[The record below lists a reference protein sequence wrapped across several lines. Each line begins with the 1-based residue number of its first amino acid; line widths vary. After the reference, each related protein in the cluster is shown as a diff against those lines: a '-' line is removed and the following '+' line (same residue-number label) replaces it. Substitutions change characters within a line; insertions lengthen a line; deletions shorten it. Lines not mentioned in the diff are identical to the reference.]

1 MNKRSALSAVSRSA
15 LAVCVLMLAG
25 LVATALSTADLSGLN
40 NTGPTDTVTQSV
52 NQSKGVAVKKAFA
65 AVLPDLAGTW
75 GSNIGLTYTITQSGT
90 QYTWTDNNGAAG
102 IISLAASGLTTNWT
116 DGGGPHSATGV
127 ITESDAA
134 GRPMKIAWSNGV
146 VFQRASVREAALTPI
161 QLPAPLSSQIPPPPP
176 APPPPPPPPP
186 PTASGLTS
194 SGLYQLQVGASGGA
208 FKAFLR
214 ISIIQGDSSDPQ
226 HRNEI
231 ELTTFGWGARN
242 AIDVTSPGLG
252 SSGRVEIQPFAFT
265 MPVNSASPYLFLAC
279 ARGEHIP
286 EAILT
291 VRNSAGREYLILEL
305 HDVFVTSYKTAADR
319 SQDVAPIDEVAM
331 GFGLIV
337 MTFRKFKIDGSM
349 EGQFRMGWDLKKN
362 TIF

>member
-1 MNKRSALSAVSRSA
+1 MNKRRALCSVSRPA

-25 LVATALSTADLSGLN
+25 LVATAMSTADLSGLN
-40 NTGPTDTVTQSV
+40 NTGLTDTVTQSV
-52 NQSKGVAVKKAFA
+52 KQSKGIAVKKAFA

-90 QYTWTDNNGAAG
+90 QYIWTDNNGATG
-102 IISLAASGLTTNWT
+102 IISLAASGLTANWT

-134 GRPMKIAWSNGV
+134 GRPMKIAWSNDV

-161 QLPAPLSSQIPPPPP
+161 QLPAPQTQSLQILT
-176 APPPPPPPPP
+176 PPPPPPPPP
-186 PTASGLTS
+186 PTASGLTP

-208 FKAFLR
+208 FRAFLK
-214 ISIIQGDSSDPQ
+214 IKTIQGDSSDPQ

-231 ELTTFGWGARN
+231 ELTTFGWGGRN
-242 AIDVTSPGLG
+242 AIDATSPGLG
-252 SSGRVEIQPFAFT
+252 SSGRVEIQPFTFT

-305 HDVFVTSYKTAADR
+305 HDVFVTSYITAAGR

-331 GFGLIV
+331 GFGRMI

-349 EGQFRMGWDLKKN
+349 EGQFRIGWDIARN
-362 TIF
+362 TMF

>member
-1 MNKRSALSAVSRSA
+1 MNKRSALSTVSRPA
-15 LAVCVLMLAG
+15 LAVCILMLAG
-25 LVATALSTADLSGLN
+25 LVATALSTADLSGRN
-40 NTGPTDTVTQSV
+40 NTGLTYTITQSV
-52 NQSKGVAVKKAFA
+52 KQSQAVAVKKAFT

-90 QYTWTDNNGAAG
+90 QYTWTDNNGATG
-102 IISLAASGLTTNWT
+102 TITLAASGLTTNWT

-176 APPPPPPPPP
+176 PPPPPPA
-186 PTASGLTS
+186 PTASGLTP

-208 FKAFLR
+208 FKAFLK
-214 ISIIQGDSSDPQ
+214 IKTIQGDSSDPQ

-231 ELTTFGWGARN
+231 ELTTFGWGGRN
-242 AIDVTSPGLG
+242 AIDMTSPGLG
-252 SSGRVEIQPFAFT
+252 SSGRVEIQPFTFT

-291 VRNSAGREYLILEL
+291 VQNSAGREYLILEL
-305 HDVFVTSYKTAADR
+305 DDVAVTSYKTAADT
-319 SQDVAPIDEVAM
+319 SQDVAPIDEVAI
-331 GFGLIV
+331 GFGRIK
-337 MTFRKFKIDGSM
+337 MTFIKFKIDGSM
-349 EGQFRMGWDLKKN
+349 EGQFRIGWDLTRN